1 MSRRILLING
11 HPDPRPERFC
21 AALADSYVA
30 GAADG
35 GHVLRRLEVG
45 ALNFPFIRTAEEFES
60 EVEPP
65 DIIVAQEQ
73 IRWAEH
79 LVFIYP
85 LWLGEQ
91 PAVLKGFI
99 EQVFRYGFAISKGG
113 DGRFP
118 EKLLSGRTAHLV
130 VTMGMPGTVFRWW
143 FGAHSVRALELSVLQ
158 MSGITPT
165 RRTLVGMVEGS
176 RDRRAKYL
184 RRLHE
189 DGRHGR

>member
-21 AALADSYVA
+21 AALADSYAA

-35 GHVLRRLEVG
+35 GHQLRRIEVG
-45 ALNFPFIRTAEEFES
+45 AQNYPLIRTAEEFEGTA
-60 EVEPP
+60 EPP

-79 LVFIYP
+79 LIFIYP

-99 EQVFRYGFAISKGG
+99 EQVFRYGFAISKAD

-118 EKLLSGRTAHLV
+118 ERLLSGRTAHLV
-130 VTMGMPGTVFRWW
+130 VTMGMPGPVFRWW
-143 FGAHSVRALELSVLQ
+143 FGAHSVRALELSVLRL
-158 MSGITPT
+158 SGITPT

-184 RRLHE
+184 RRLHD